1 MSQPGPDFAHILVV
15 DDDARLRDLLRRYL
29 SDNGFIVSGAADTT
43 EARTQLAGLQFDLLI
58 VDVMM
63 PGETGLDLVRSLR
76 EAGQAVPVLMLT
88 ARGEIDDRIA
98 GLEHGADD
106 YLAKPFEPRELVL
119 RVNAIL
125 RRSPRPPAPE
135 APSGEIS
142 LGRFTYDLERQ
153 ELREGDE
160 RVHLTTAETGLL
172 ATLAEQPGEML
183 SRDDLAS
190 AVELEGN
197 LRSVDVLVTRL
208 RRKVEDD
215 PRQPRYLQ
223 TVRGKGYILRPD

>member
-1 MSQPGPDFAHILVV
+1 MIRSGIDLAHILVV

-29 SDNGFIVSGAADTT
+29 SDNGFVVSGAADTT
-43 EARTQLAGLQFDLLI
+43 EARTQLAGLEFDLLI

-63 PGETGLDLVRSLR
+63 PGETGLDFVRTLR
-76 EAGQAVPVLMLT
+76 EGGNTVPVLMLT
-88 ARGEIDDRIA
+88 ARGDIDDRIA

-119 RVNAIL
+119 RLNAIL
-125 RRSPRPPAPE
+125 RRAPRPAGAAAAALPVL
-135 APSGEIS
+135 
-142 LGRFTYDLERQ
+142 LGRFTFDPDRQ
-153 ELREGDE
+153 ELCDGEE
-160 RVHLTTAETGLL
+160 RIHLTTAETGLL
-172 ATLAEQPGEML
+172 ATLASRPGEL
-183 SRDDLAS
+183 FSREDVAA

-208 RRKVEDD
+208 RRKLEDD

-223 TVRGKGYILRPD
+223 TMRGKGYILRPD